1 MQQFS
6 LLGEDVLQT
15 VRVQLVEQLDHY
27 VAKFAELKVG
37 QSPGHLW
44 DVVWSRIV
52 NRVPLWYVLD
62 PIMVDHFQSLTLIVH
77 CGASW
82 LVLYEA
88 MPKVHHHLK
97 WRWSIGGRSHYK
109 VISLWPFHCC
119 TVPNFG
125 TWGSQRQLCIGTS

>member
-37 QSPGHLW
+37 RESCALV

-52 NRVPLWYVLD
+52 RNRVSIVVY
-62 PIMVDHFQSLTLIVH
+62 MCQTQS
-77 CGASW
+77 W
-82 LVLYEA
+82 
-88 MPKVHHHLK
+88 
-97 WRWSIGGRSHYK
+97 
-109 VISLWPFHCC
+109 
-119 TVPNFG
+119 
-125 TWGSQRQLCIGTS
+125 